1 MFRRLQGRGI
11 LPYFLTTSTG
21 GEQVVAEVSGGPVP
35 TSQRKYI
42 PIKLLSTKMT
52 TTKHHYQQTPSQIN
66 DTSPRPSNTKKHQQ
80 DDMLMDMNLNHLFVI
95 DQISNALMFDQ
106 GALAF
111 TFYLI
116 NI

>member
-21 GEQVVAEVSGGPVP
+21 GEQVAEVSGGPVP
-35 TSQRKYI
+35 TSQRKHI
-42 PIKLLSTKMT
+42 PIKLVSTKMT

-80 DDMLMDMNLNHLFVI
+80 DDMLMDMNLDRLFVI
-95 DQISNALMFDQ
+95 DQISNSLMFDQ

-111 TFYLI
+111 TFYLK